1 MGICVPTN
9 VIFCLLITSKSC
21 SKLSLLY
28 TLPSLFKLSINSFI
42 FNEPL
47 KSPGLF
53 IHIAINSSLI
63 GIELLKLQ

>member
-1 MGICVPTN
+1 MGICVSITL
-9 VIFCLLITSKSC
+9 IFCLLITSNSC

-47 KSPGLF
+47 KSLGLF

-63 GIELLKLQ
+63 GNELLKLQ